1 VIHSVRNFV
10 IELMFGLR
18 GGRVKHPHRK
28 SVLTPLNIT
37 IAYAGFGIFWGVIS
51 WLLPAGKSQQG
62 TFDSPSQLFY
72 HGFLLL
78 ATAALLY
85 LLLRR
90 SQSLTTRGKDSLSRL
105 NRALKTFSG
114 CNRALIRA
122 TEELQLMKE
131 ICRTIVEVGG
141 YRLAW
146 VGIAEPDDW
155 KTVRPVAQWGDKD
168 GYLTK
173 LDMSWADTDRGRGP
187 TGTAI
192 RTGTTRVVQNILFD
206 PSWAIWREEGLK
218 HGFAASISLPLIS
231 DGKPVGALVIFA
243 SEKHAFGKE
252 EVKLLEEL
260 ADNLSFGIAMV
271 RMNAER
277 KKVAKERTLLA
288 SVIEQSMEGIILFDS
303 DGTIKYV
310 NPAIKTIT
318 GHAPQEIIGQNISAL
333 EGDEVT
339 GRFYRSIWDA
349 LSRGD
354 ERSGHFIQAGKGGEF
369 YEIDATLWSIS
380 DSSGAVSNQAVLIR
394 DVTHE
399 VHLERQLRQAQRME
413 AIATLAGGIAHDF
426 NNNLASIIT
435 CTEMA
440 RDDVPPESPLRE
452 LLDVVLKSSYR
463 GRKLVKQILTFCCQ
477 GEQERQPMQ
486 IEPIVNECLNLMRA
500 SFPTSI
506 GVHLHVEEKPGLI
519 MADPTQIHQII
530 MNLIT
535 NAGHAMRIKGG
546 TLDLSIENVG
556 SDTAAVSGALD
567 LPSGRYLKLTVKDTG
582 HGMEASTMERI
593 FDPFFTT
600 KGHTEGTGLGL
611 SVVHGIVR
619 NHGGVITVSS
629 QPGAGTTFEVLLP
642 RIEQALQDQAKDSPA
657 PLPRGNERILFVDDE
672 QDVVFAGKLM
682 LERLGYQVV
691 VGSDGLEALGIFRR
705 QPEAFDLVITDQTMP
720 RMTAA
725 PGDQGERFAHGFFII
740 DDQNLGHKLTA
751 PPRLCSVPA
760 GSFPPVPPEKA
771 ASWQFHVCRSGLAL
785 LAEFSPPS
793 ARARYKG

>member
-1 VIHSVRNFV
+1 
-10 IELMFGLR
+10 M
-18 GGRVKHPHRK
+18 KHPHRK
-28 SVLTPLNIT
+28 SGLTPLTIT
-37 IAYAGFGIFWGVIS
+37 IAYAGIGILWGVIS
-51 WLLPAGKSQQG
+51 WLLPAGQSQQS
-62 TFDSPSQLFY
+62 TLYSESQLFY

-90 SQSLTTRGKDSLSRL
+90 SQSMTTRGKDSLTRL

-114 CNRALIRA
+114 CNQALIRA
-122 TEELQLMKE
+122 TEELELMKE

-155 KTVRPVAQWGDKD
+155 KRVRPVAQWGDKD

-206 PSWAIWREEGLK
+206 SSWAIWREEGLK
-218 HGFAASISLPLIS
+218 HGFAASISLPLTS
-231 DGKPVGALVIFA
+231 EGKPLGALVIFA

-277 KKVAKERTLLA
+277 KKVEKERTLLA

-310 NPAIKTIT
+310 NPAIRTIT

-333 EGDEVT
+333 EGAEVT

-369 YEIDATLWSIS
+369 YEIDATLWSIL

-477 GEQERQPMQ
+477 GEQERQPVQ
-486 IEPIVNECLNLMRA
+486 VEPIVNECLNLMRA

-506 GVHLHVEEKPGLI
+506 SVHLHVEEKPGLI

-556 SDTAAVSGALD
+556 LDTAAVSGALD

-582 HGMEASTMERI
+582 HGMDASTMERI

-629 QPGAGTTFEVLLP
+629 KPGAGATFEVFLP
-642 RIEQALQDQAKDSPA
+642 RIEQAQQDQAKESPA
-657 PLPRGNERILFVDDE
+657 PLPQGNERILFVDDE

-691 VGSDGLEALGIFRR
+691 VGSDGLEALGIFRA

-720 RMTAA
+720 RMTGTELTRELMLIR
-725 PGDQGERFAHGFFII
+725 PGIPVILCTG
-740 DDQNLGHKLTA
+740 LGPMA
-751 PPRLCSVPA
+751 
-760 GSFPPVPPEKA
+760 EKA
-771 ASWQFHVCRSGLAL
+771 LREEQDLAGIREIAMKPL
-785 LAEFSPPS
+785 DREEMAGIIRRVLSKSEKEQSVYGKDTDH
-793 ARARYKG
+793 R